1 MAVVVDFED
10 EVPFIIDVYKNVK
23 KDIEFIKSIPIVIDQ
38 VDFMDEIVETST
50 LVPGC
55 AEDPPDHDLFVV
67 VENFTHT
74 MGAMDAVRDC
84 LLSLGDLGKVVDFG
98 AGMVKRYCDCM
109 QVVEH
114 VEWRESRSQ
123 CTCGCGITPYATP
136 FYTHKILDT
145 FVAINSLQ
153 NNSHSFVQRM
163 LNQIYLYELD
173 FVIIQ
178 PVKLNHD
185 EIDCEHLIMSRF
197 IGVRRFLIGNG
208 SMIVFHYNRKVVMEN
223 VHIVSQSVSEVCVT
237 NAGEPTPRDSQEIKQ
252 SILIFGMTEE
262 NHVLVVDSG
271 DGGPC
276 DFLVAGHIS
285 YGEVPL
291 DAAVREWREEMVS
304 IAPKLEYYGM
314 LHPPI
319 SCAKAY
325 VFVAFVE
332 EKRMTCAPSRGR
344 VRQLRQD
351 DKCRHDFY
359 PALRALD
366 RYFKMNQN
374 FDLDS
379 FCMRHYDS
387 VVSSQKQKYLNK
399 YKDNLRYKTIEKN
412 LGKEQMYN
420 TIFREHKSEMNKMCR
435 VAAEDLRTKFS
446 ISLRPTNQSALVHK
460 QLQVGEMVI
469 LNSDSLTPC
478 PLINLVFEGRKV
490 GYAVYVRTFQQRSI
504 YRVQEMKVDAYQLNK
519 DRNFV
524 NYDLFR
530 ACISDKY
537 APQYVFNIIDRETAS
552 RVTFDDSFK
561 GKDIGQHDDV
571 YDRCVRSVSVPI
583 SKLREKFPVE
593 FTDSELGAI
602 LLARRKNI
610 TYDEA
615 VCLIRSTGYYVAG
628 SVDQVFPDVV

>member
-1 MAVVVDFED
+1 
-10 EVPFIIDVYKNVK
+10 
-23 KDIEFIKSIPIVIDQ
+23 
-38 VDFMDEIVETST
+38 
-50 LVPGC
+50 
-55 AEDPPDHDLFVV
+55 
-67 VENFTHT
+67 
-74 MGAMDAVRDC
+74 
-84 LLSLGDLGKVVDFG
+84 
-98 AGMVKRYCDCM
+98 
-109 QVVEH
+109 
-114 VEWRESRSQ
+114 
-123 CTCGCGITPYATP
+123 
-136 FYTHKILDT
+136 
-145 FVAINSLQ
+145 
-153 NNSHSFVQRM
+153 
-163 LNQIYLYELD
+163 
-173 FVIIQ
+173 
-178 PVKLNHD
+178 
-185 EIDCEHLIMSRF
+185 
-197 IGVRRFLIGNG
+197 
-208 SMIVFHYNRKVVMEN
+208 
-223 VHIVSQSVSEVCVT
+223 
-237 NAGEPTPRDSQEIKQ
+237 
-252 SILIFGMTEE
+252 MTEE